1 MEKEKERKRK
11 EGRKGIRKV
20 NSGYSTLILSS
31 YQISVK
37 YWPYNNE
44 YKQTIVELIGYW
56 QKTDISKTEMP
67 IKL

>member
-37 YWPYNNE
+37 Y
-44 YKQTIVELIGYW
+44 
-56 QKTDISKTEMP
+56 
-67 IKL
+67 